1 MGTREERDSF
11 STGTFPRPLIDAE
24 INRPRVSETP
34 RHRSPSPI
42 VVERRVVEPKGGSR
56 SHSKRTRFE
65 DDDDSSSSHSSSSGE
80 RVIIRSRHGSS
91 RGSGYTEN
99 DGSTVYSFSPTRVS
113 RAPSSSRTDKSDNE
127 EVEKSE
133 NGSVSQE
140 NAASRVRATYVFE
153 SRYTGESRLGDPH
166 TVKLSVQKT
175 TAVKQKHLFRWMYV
189 FLSGFERPA
198 NYS

>member
-1 MGTREERDSF
+1 MSPREERDSF
-11 STGTFPRPLIDAE
+11 STGTFPRPLIDRE
-24 INRPRVSETP
+24 IARPRVSETP

-42 VVERRVVEPKGGSR
+42 VVERKGGSR
-56 SHSKRTRFE
+56 SHSKRARFE
-65 DDDDSSSSHSSSSGE
+65 DDDDSSSSDSSSSGE

-113 RAPSSSRTDKSDNE
+113 RAPSSSRTDKSENE

-133 NGSVSQE
+133 NGSVPQE
-140 NAASRVRATYVFE
+140 NAASRLRATYVFE

-166 TVKLSVQKT
+166 TVKLSVQRT

-189 FLSGFERPA
+189 FPSGFERPVT
-198 NYS
+198 YI